1 MGGDWGGTAI
11 PIELENMYAAYS
23 GSDTVPSATG
33 GANPFDEAPVY
44 PTYNMRE
51 QIERFWQDAGYDSP
65 YALVQLHDPNPDIE
79 EALDRFT
86 VHDDALGAANA
97 PADWSADA
105 DAVAT
110 RVDATVSWIN
120 DIDSIVADYEEQST
134 PELMRAQARF
144 LAGMSDINAA
154 HGTQAWQGMA
164 ILEGESGRNSRD
176 FRAKVTLAGY
186 AQRAQAV
193 LAGTSE
199 VQGMRKFLTE
209 QGRLA
214 VLQRAGLSQMN
225 IAANSDLVANQLK
238 VDVQADMW
246 NINLLDN
253 VKAVNV
259 IAGAP
264 ALQRPLDQWQAGLS
278 LGLTAAGSFFNMIPG
293 LAALA

>member
-1 MGGDWGGTAI
+1 MGGQPWSGAEI
-11 PIELENMYAAYS
+11 PAGLKSAFKAYS
-23 GSDTVPSATG
+23 GQDTLDS
-33 GANPFDEAPVY
+33 FDDVPVY

-51 QIERFWQDAGYDSP
+51 QIEQFWQDAGYDSP
-65 YALVQLHDPNPDIE
+65 YALAELHDPNPDIDA
-79 EALDRFT
+79 ALDRFGR
-86 VHDDALGAANA
+86 HDNALQAMSA
-97 PADWSADA
+97 PADWATDA

-120 DIDSIVADYEEQST
+120 DIDTILSDYEEQGT

-164 ILEGESGRNSRD
+164 IIEGEFGRKTRD
-176 FRAKVTLAGY
+176 FRTKVTLAGY
-186 AQRAQAV
+186 EQRAQAV

-199 VQGMRKFLTE
+199 VQGMRKFLIE

-225 IAANSDLVANQLK
+225 IAGNSDLVANQLN
-238 VDVQADMW
+238 VDVQAELW
-246 NINLLDN
+246 NINLLEN

-264 ALQRPLDQWQAGLS
+264 PLQRGLDPWQARIS
-278 LGLTAAGSFFNMIPG
+278 LGLTALGSFANIIPG
-293 LAALA
+293 LASALG

>member
-1 MGGDWGGTAI
+1 MGGQPWGGQEI
-11 PIELENMYAAYS
+11 PAGLLNAYGAYS
-23 GSDTVPSATG
+23 GQDDADSFAGD
-33 GANPFDEAPVY
+33 PVY

-86 VHDDALGAANA
+86 LHDDALGAASA
-97 PADWSADA
+97 PADWAADA
-105 DAVAT
+105 AAVAT
-110 RVDATVSWIN
+110 RVDATVSWVN
-120 DIDSIVADYEEQST
+120 DIPAIVADFEEQGT

-144 LAGMSDINAA
+144 AAQMSDFNAA

-164 ILEGESGRNSRD
+164 ILEGEFGRKTRD
-176 FRAKVTLAGY
+176 FRATVALAGY
-186 AQRAQAV
+186 ERRAQAV

-214 VLQRAGLSQMN
+214 VLERMGLSQLN

-238 VDVQADMW
+238 VDVAADLW
-246 NINLLDN
+246 NINLLEN

-264 ALQRPLDQWQAGLS
+264 VMQRGLDPWQATISLLLTGLGS
-278 LGLTAAGSFFNMIPG
+278 AANLIPG
-293 LAALA
+293 LASALG

>member
-1 MGGDWGGTAI
+1 MSSQPWSGAEI
-11 PIELENMYAAYS
+11 PAGLEHAFGAYS
-23 GSDTVPSATG
+23 GQTAYIDGDFSGVPI
-33 GANPFDEAPVY
+33 Y

-51 QIERFWQDAGYDSP
+51 QIEQFWQDAGYDSP
-65 YALVQLHDPNPDIE
+65 YARAQLHDPNPDVD
-79 EALDRFT
+79 EALDRFAL
-86 VHDDALGAANA
+86 HDNALRAMSA
-97 PADWSADA
+97 PADWSSDA

-110 RVDATVSWIN
+110 RVDARVSWIN
-120 DIDSIVADYEEQST
+120 DIDTIVSDYEEQSA

-164 ILEGESGRNSRD
+164 IIEGEFGRKSRD
-176 FRAKVTLAGY
+176 FRAKVALAGY
-186 AQRAQAV
+186 EQRAQAIV
-193 LAGTSE
+193 AGTSE

-238 VDVQADMW
+238 VDVAADLW
-246 NINLLDN
+246 NINLLEN

-264 ALQRPLDQWQAGLS
+264 VMQRGLDPWQGNISLLLSGLGS
-278 LGLTAAGSFFNMIPG
+278 LANIVPG
-293 LAALA
+293 LASALG